1 MLPQILSILAI
12 IISIIGMIIAFKA
25 LHESSLANR
34 LNIEPLITI
43 HSPHSFTGVK
53 LPLIIKNRGKVD
65 VEDFTIVWATR
76 QKSPK
81 SLSPKIL
88 SGSYPLYDEFKVG
101 DEKSFQLDL
110 KEQIE
115 EKRKDKGGNVFYL
128 AIKPIYRRA
137 VDAKAGENSF
147 YFMISL
153 HSFGISVEDIT
164 TWKTEPI
171 LNIKKELNK
180 FI

>member
-12 IISIIGMIIAFKA
+12 IISVIGMIIAFKA

-43 HSPHSFTGVK
+43 HNPYSFTGVE

-81 SLSPKIL
+81 SLSPKIF
-88 SGSYPLYDEFKVG
+88 SGSYPLYDIFK
-101 DEKSFQLDL
+101 KY
-110 KEQIE
+110 K
-115 EKRKDKGGNVFYL
+115 
-128 AIKPIYRRA
+128 
-137 VDAKAGENSF
+137 
-147 YFMISL
+147 
-153 HSFGISVEDIT
+153 
-164 TWKTEPI
+164 
-171 LNIKKELNK
+171 
-180 FI
+180 